1 MYNIVLSMYNVYPT
15 LLCATIILNIIFVN
29 PSSRVA
35 TISADASAK
44 VIDGKLVA
52 KQVREEIAVEVT
64 RMKDAIGI
72 VPGLAVILVGSRKD
86 SQTYVRNKKKACEA
100 VGIKSYEVN
109 LPEDSSEEE
118 VIKHISG
125 FNSDPS
131 VHGILVQLPLPR
143 VSLRL
148 LLCLCLV

>member
-1 MYNIVLSMYNVYPT
+1 
-15 LLCATIILNIIFVN
+15 
-29 PSSRVA
+29 
-35 TISADASAK
+35 

-118 VIKHISG
+118 VIKHIAS

-143 VSLRL
+143 VSVRL
-148 LLCLCLV
+148 PRLDWLVYVTHRIGM